1 MYYRTQGLGE
11 LSISFDSV
19 KKDSNT
25 QYRHRGAPSLLIVVM
40 FTGLRSSC
48 HKGK

>member
-19 KKDSNT
+19 KKDSSSI
-25 QYRHRGAPSLLIVVM
+25 HRGAPSLLIVVM

-48 HKGK
+48 HEGE